1 MKINSTIALIFSL
14 ALMLAPGANAQFGK
28 LLGGDKDD
36 DKKEETSPG
45 SPFGALLGGGD
56 EEEEPAFV
64 LATAAEWLAKSEED
78 QAAYIS
84 EIREI
89 YPQDPPIGSPE
100 AAELAAQREK
110 EEGGLGFLKKANS
123 SSRGRVRGRRSRARQ
138 GL

>member
-28 LLGGDKDD
+28 LLGGDEDD
-36 DKKEETSPG
+36 NKETSSN
-45 SPFGALLGGGD
+45 SPFSSLLGGGD
-56 EEEEPAFV
+56 DEEEPAFV

-78 QAAYIS
+78 QATYIA

-123 SSRGRVRGRRSRARQ
+123 ALGGGSRS
-138 GL
+138 

>member
-1 MKINSTIALIFSL
+1 M
-14 ALMLAPGANAQFGK
+14 
-28 LLGGDKDD
+28 
-36 DKKEETSPG
+36 
-45 SPFGALLGGGD
+45 
-56 EEEEPAFV
+56 

-78 QAAYIS
+78 QATYIA

-123 SSRGRVRGRRSRARQ
+123 ALGGGSEVDEAELVRGFDDEKLKIYLALGSQERVKYA
-138 GL
+138 